1 MRRFV
6 IVMAILGFAHSA
18 HAHGIAGNRFF
29 PGTLS
34 FDDPAVADESILP
47 LFSSSKHPDEGGDVV
62 DNRFTWSFFRLLTP
76 TLGIGVDSGWVHRDW
91 GSSRSSGFDTTN
103 LTIKGEVYRNDLHE
117 TLVSAGLAWGI
128 GHSGAQ
134 GAGANAP
141 DLIAPGIFF
150 GKGFGDLP
158 ASLAWLRPF
167 GITGAL
173 TLEHPMTG
181 MSTTS
186 GIDPLTGQLGSILMP
201 DVDTLHWGFAI
212 EFSTLYLTNRFTP
225 GKLPKEEPLNQL
237 VPLVEFSFV
246 SARGQKTVATMNP
259 GLSYVAVS
267 WQVAAEA
274 IVPLNSEA
282 GRSIGARAQL
292 LLFLDEL
299 IPSLFG
305 KPLLSRCNSQ
315 KYWVAYQDW
324 LGSSLPAPMHGL
336 RISNGLICNRWLTRW
351 DNLHLGRAVPPGED
365 FCGLARHSR
374 GLVSPEIIELDCPNR
389 GWGLA
394 LLGFRFAVCA
404 RQRPLSFCRREGPPL
419 GLC

>member
-1 MRRFV
+1 V
-6 IVMAILGFAHSA
+6 
-18 HAHGIAGNRFF
+18 
-29 PGTLS
+29 
-34 FDDPAVADESILP
+34 
-47 LFSSSKHPDEGGDVV
+47 GDVV

-76 TLGIGVDSGWVHRDW
+76 TLGVGVDSGWVHRDW

-141 DLIAPGIFF
+141 DSIAPGIFF

-181 MSTTS
+181 MSTIS

-305 KPLLSRCNSQ
+305 KPLLSR
-315 KYWVAYQDW
+315 
-324 LGSSLPAPMHGL
+324 
-336 RISNGLICNRWLTRW
+336 
-351 DNLHLGRAVPPGED
+351 
-365 FCGLARHSR
+365 
-374 GLVSPEIIELDCPNR
+374 
-389 GWGLA
+389 
-394 LLGFRFAVCA
+394 
-404 RQRPLSFCRREGPPL
+404 
-419 GLC
+419 